1 MQILIVGAG
10 DVGFQLAKRLAR
22 EQHDITLID
31 ADGAKV
37 RRAREQIDAQIIE
50 GSGSSLQVL
59 RQAGIEQVYGLLLR
73 IGFEVVLGG
82 DGVHDA
88 RPFVGWQDGAQRAA
102 PIACSG
108 RYRAARMSRIRC
120 WQRSAMKSSSRRV
133 LGSCSLRW
141 G

>member
-37 RRAREQIDAQIIE
+37 RRAHEQIDAQVIE

-59 RQAGIEQVYGLLLR
+59 RQAGIEQAD
-73 IGFEVVLGG
+73 VLAAVSND
-82 DGVHDA
+82 DGVNLMACRLAKA
-88 RPFVGWQDGAQRAA
+88 R
-102 PIACSG
+102 G
-108 RYRAARMSRIRC
+108 RRRYDRQAGQPRVFAARFP
-120 WQRSAMKSSSRRV
+120 AH
-133 LGSCSLRW
+133 G
-141 G
+141 